1 MKKRKFS
8 RWILLLC
15 CLFIPAF
22 TAGAKA
28 PLGTPT
34 REVLLDM
41 AWDCLEEYNFSCIR
55 TNAVAVSKATQ
66 IMSEKE
72 NKTNAMRILDKNKI
86 NYEVNTYE
94 CDEFID
100 GVHIADMLGQPYES
114 TFKTLVTE
122 GKSKNYYVFAIPIA
136 LELDMKK
143 AAKAVGEKSIE
154 MVHVK
159 DINAVTGYIRGG
171 CTPIGM
177 KKQYKTVYHSTIKD
191 FDKVI
196 VSGGKLGT
204 QIILAPDDLIKVT
217 RADVCDIVKD

>member
-1 MKKRKFS
+1 M
-8 RWILLLC
+8 
-15 CLFIPAF
+15 
-22 TAGAKA
+22 AK
-28 PLGTPT
+28 
-34 REVLLDM
+34 
-41 AWDCLEEYNFSCIR
+41 
-55 TNAVAVSKATQ
+55 
-66 IMSEKE
+66 EKE

-114 TFKTLVTE
+114 SFKTLVTE

-204 QIILAPDDLIKVT
+204 QIILAPDDLIKGHKGRCVRYCKRLT
-217 RADVCDIVKD
+217 FRLKHGGFSPCFFISLSALRLWRKVSILPYLL